1 MLSEHEAALSAEA
14 EAGLLNNNVGAV
26 SEFPVLQLP
35 ALPHH
40 HLGTHSQR
48 ALVSP
53 EVSCLGCYLHIP
65 ANWCGMFGKTAL
77 IGIYPR
83 VVAGSCIIQFAIL
96 AGRSSV

>member
-53 EVSCLGCYLHIP
+53 GVNCSGYYLH
-65 ANWCGMFGKTAL
+65 FSLQTADC
-77 IGIYPR
+77 
-83 VVAGSCIIQFAIL
+83 AGCL
-96 AGRSSV
+96 AKQR

>member
-1 MLSEHEAALSAEA
+1 MLSEHEATLSAEA

-26 SEFPVLQLP
+26 AEFPVLQLP

-53 EVSCLGCYLHIP
+53 GLLGVLFTFFP
-65 ANWCGMFGKTAL
+65 ANC
-77 IGIYPR
+77 
-83 VVAGSCIIQFAIL
+83 
-96 AGRSSV
+96 

>member
-53 EVSCLGCYLHIP
+53 EVNCWGAIYIIPCKLVIVRDVQCL
-65 ANWCGMFGKTAL
+65 AKQ
-77 IGIYPR
+77 R
-83 VVAGSCIIQFAIL
+83 
-96 AGRSSV
+96 

>member
-1 MLSEHEAALSAEA
+1 MSIENVFIRCFSRHFHPEMLSEHEAALSAEA

-26 SEFPVLQLP
+26 AEFPVLQLP

-53 EVSCLGCYLHIP
+53 EVNCSGCYLHFP
-65 ANWCGMFGKTAL
+65 LQTADW
-77 IGIYPR
+77 
-83 VVAGSCIIQFAIL
+83 
-96 AGRSSV
+96 